1 MKVTMTAV
9 AALILHLNS
18 VADANDLGVRRRGVA
33 QATAS
38 ALFRERGR
46 KERGNCFIFLLLSP
60 RNSLVYSSADPPD
73 ACLVGLFA
81 AAADAC

>member
-1 MKVTMTAV
+1 MKGTMTAV

-46 KERGNCFIFLLLSP
+46 RERGGIVSFSCCCPRETHLSTRLLTH
-60 RNSLVYSSADPPD
+60 RMRA
-73 ACLVGLFA
+73 
-81 AAADAC
+81 